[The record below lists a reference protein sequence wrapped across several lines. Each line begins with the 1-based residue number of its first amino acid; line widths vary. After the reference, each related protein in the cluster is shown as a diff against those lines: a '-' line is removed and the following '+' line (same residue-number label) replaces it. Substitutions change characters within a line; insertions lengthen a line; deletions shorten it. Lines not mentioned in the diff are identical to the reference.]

1 MHLSFSLVSLIAQ
14 DDSGS
19 SGGGTIQLVILLMI
33 PLAMYFLLF
42 RPQRKRVKEAA
53 EMQKA
58 LGIGDEVV
66 LTSGIYGF
74 ITGEEGSLFWVEID
88 DDVQVRVAKAAIQG
102 KVNTA
107 APTPPA
113 RSATRA
119 AIRRLTRTPRR
130 TTTRKVTRRAIRR
143 ETLDPMVDARWVH
156 VPRGRVAGAQRWS
169 R

>member
-14 DDSGS
+14 DEGGS

-33 PLAMYFLLF
+33 PVAMYFLLF
-42 RPQRKRVKEAA
+42 RPQRKRVKAAA

-107 APTPPA
+107 ATGE
-113 RSATRA
+113 
-119 AIRRLTRTPRR
+119 
-130 TTTRKVTRRAIRR
+130 TTGEIGDKSNDSSTDKNS
-143 ETLDPMVDARWVH
+143 EKNNDKKSDKKSDP
-156 VPRGRVAGAQRWS
+156 S
-169 R
+169 

>member
-1 MHLSFSLVSLIAQ
+1 MYLRLSPISLIAQ
-14 DDSGS
+14 DDSS
-19 SGGGTIQLVILLMI
+19 NAGGGTIQLIILLMI

-53 EMQKA
+53 EMQKS

-102 KVNTA
+102 RVNTA
-107 APTPPA
+107 AA
-113 RSATRA
+113 
-119 AIRRLTRTPRR
+119 
-130 TTTRKVTRRAIRR
+130 
-143 ETLDPMVDARWVH
+143 D
-156 VPRGRVAGAQRWS
+156 AGADES
-169 R
+169 SADKNNDKNNDKKSDKKSDPS